1 MRQQMNLYSHS
12 NKKNMNKTIS
22 SALAY
27 IIIAF
32 LVNPFALQAQQTKW
46 MEVGALQNFY
56 VDLGNE
62 IEIARGLGQ
71 QDGFRY
77 PAIYPRLDMQAAKGF
92 WMGARNVV
100 DEGGNQYPVRVIHVG
115 PRVSGQGYFFPTE
128 FKTTAKFPSPEA
140 NVEGALS
147 YLEDPGVDEVD
158 PTMGPDKIINNV
170 VNTALGITMQRRIIA
185 FANEHHENYHI
196 IEYTFTNTGNTDADP
211 DIELPDNTVEDFM
224 VYNQRR
230 WSVNASTRYTIG
242 NPTGWGMNTMNDRV
256 GDGIGPNYGFDDIVA
271 NYSWHGYFPQFTQY
285 DNVGGP
291 IWQPSA
297 TEISN
302 GGLTPADTT
311 GRLAAWQF
319 VGTVKIHADTSPDDE
334 TDDPNQPV
342 TMNHIGSDDPLT
354 SGNDPFNSAKMA
366 QEYDLMTQGRI
377 ARHAYIV
384 EPTGQAGFEE
394 PSGDPGLG
402 TSGGFSSGM
411 GFGPW
416 TLAPGDDIK
425 IVVAEAA
432 GGIGYEKGIE
442 VGQAYKNDD
451 IDAKEKNQE
460 FFKGRDVLFET
471 FRRAKAAYQNGLEVP
486 EPPQPPSVFNV
497 NGGGDGI
504 YMDWVYEGDAS
515 KIDGFEIYRAGQR
528 RDSTYTLVGTVGPDA
543 REYVDDDSN
552 PVGGPIRGLDYY
564 YYIQAV
570 GKAGDNDGSA
580 MTPAGALKSNRYYTQ
595 TYDPARLKRPQGESE
610 DAIRI
615 VPNPYIRNAS
625 DALSFEQSGQDR
637 IAFFDI
643 PGKCTIT
650 IYTELGEKVKTIIH
664 SDGSGDDYWDLFTD
678 ERQKITSGVYIAVI
692 ENTGNDER
700 AGEKTIK
707 KFVVIL

>member
-1 MRQQMNLYSHS
+1 M
-12 NKKNMNKTIS
+12 I
-22 SALAY
+22 
-27 IIIAF
+27 
-32 LVNPFALQAQQTKW
+32 
-46 MEVGALQNFY
+46 
-56 VDLGNE
+56 
-62 IEIARGLGQ
+62 
-71 QDGFRY
+71 
-77 PAIYPRLDMQAAKGF
+77 
-92 WMGARNVV
+92 
-100 DEGGNQYPVRVIHVG
+100 
-115 PRVSGQGYFFPTE
+115 
-128 FKTTAKFPSPEA
+128 
-140 NVEGALS
+140 
-147 YLEDPGVDEVD
+147 
-158 PTMGPDKIINNV
+158 
-170 VNTALGITMQRRIIA
+170 
-185 FANEHHENYHI
+185 
-196 IEYTFTNTGNTDADP
+196 
-211 DIELPDNTVEDFM
+211 
-224 VYNQRR
+224 YNQRR
-230 WSVNASTRYTIG
+230 WSVNGSTRYTIG
-242 NPTGWGMNTMNDRV
+242 NATGWGINTMNDRV
-256 GDGIGPNYGFDDIVA
+256 GDGVGPNYGFDDITA

-285 DNVGGP
+285 NNVGAP

-297 TEISN
+297 TDISR

-334 TDDPNQPV
+334 TDDPNQPF
-342 TMNHIGSDDPLT
+342 TMNHIGSDDQLT

-366 QEYDLMTQGRI
+366 QEYDLMSQGRI

-384 EPTGQAGFEE
+384 EPTGQDGFEE

-425 IVVAEAA
+425 VVVAEAA

-442 VGQAYKNDD
+442 VGQAYKSGDLDD
-451 IDAKEKNQE
+451 KEKNQE
-460 FFKGRDVLFET
+460 FFKGRDVLFES
-471 FRRAKAAYQNGLEVP
+471 FRRAKSAYQNGLEIP

-497 NGGGDGI
+497 YGGGDGI

-528 RDSTYTLVGTVGPDA
+528 RDSTYNLVGTVGPDA
-543 REYVDDDSN
+543 REYVDDDAN
-552 PVGGPIRGLDYY
+552 PVGGPIRGLYYY

-570 GKAGDNDGSA
+570 GKTGDNDGSA
-580 MTPAGALKSNRYYTQ
+580 LTPAGALRSNRYYTQ
-595 TYDPARLKRPQGESE
+595 TYDPARFKRPQGESE

-615 VPNPYIRNAS
+615 VHNPYIRNTS

-664 SDGSGDDYWDLFTD
+664 RDGSGDDYWDLFTD

>member
-1 MRQQMNLYSHS
+1 M
-12 NKKNMNKTIS
+12 I
-22 SALAY
+22 
-27 IIIAF
+27 
-32 LVNPFALQAQQTKW
+32 
-46 MEVGALQNFY
+46 
-56 VDLGNE
+56 
-62 IEIARGLGQ
+62 
-71 QDGFRY
+71 
-77 PAIYPRLDMQAAKGF
+77 
-92 WMGARNVV
+92 
-100 DEGGNQYPVRVIHVG
+100 
-115 PRVSGQGYFFPTE
+115 
-128 FKTTAKFPSPEA
+128 
-140 NVEGALS
+140 
-147 YLEDPGVDEVD
+147 
-158 PTMGPDKIINNV
+158 
-170 VNTALGITMQRRIIA
+170 
-185 FANEHHENYHI
+185 
-196 IEYTFTNTGNTDADP
+196 
-211 DIELPDNTVEDFM
+211 
-224 VYNQRR
+224 YNQRR
-230 WSVNASTRYTIG
+230 WSVNGSTRYTIG
-242 NPTGWGMNTMNDRV
+242 NATGWGINTMNDRV
-256 GDGIGPNYGFDDIVA
+256 GDGVGPNYGFDDITA

-285 DNVGGP
+285 NNVGAP

-297 TEISN
+297 TDISR

-334 TDDPNQPV
+334 TDDPNQPF

-366 QEYDLMTQGRI
+366 QEYDLMSQGRI

-384 EPTGQAGFEE
+384 EPTGQDGFEE

-425 IVVAEAA
+425 VVVAEAA

-442 VGQAYKNDD
+442 VGQAYKSGDLDD
-451 IDAKEKNQE
+451 KEKNQE
-460 FFKGRDVLFET
+460 FFKGRDVLFES
-471 FRRAKAAYQNGLEVP
+471 FRRAKAAYQNGLEIP

-528 RDSTYTLVGTVGPDA
+528 RDSTYNLVGTVGPDA
-543 REYVDDDSN
+543 REYVDDDAN

-580 MTPAGALKSNRYYTQ
+580 LTPAGALRSNRYYTQ

-615 VPNPYIRNAS
+615 VPNPYIRNTS